1 LGLGYNEAFF
11 SLSLVGPILS
21 YINDDVSP
29 VPYYIWISTAWTM
42 TSAVSVTVAG
52 RMMDIFGR
60 RYLMIR
66 ENLICVIGCTVAATA
81 KTVGVVICGTTILA
95 LGCGPQL
102 QATAYIAEFVP
113 KKLRPVVTGVV
124 AFSLFVPS
132 VFGTPIGRDL
142 HPGILSCH
150 SY

>member
-1 LGLGYNEAFF
+1 LCLGYNGAFF

-21 YINDDVSP
+21 YINNDIGP
-29 VPYYIWISTAWTM
+29 VPYYIWITTAWTM
-42 TSAVSVTVAG
+42 TNAVSVTVAG
-52 RMMDIFGR
+52 RTMDIFGR
-60 RYLMIR
+60 RYLMIGG
-66 ENLICVIGCTVAATA
+66 NLICVIGCIVAATA

-102 QATAYIAEFVP
+102 QATACIAELVP

-132 VFGTPIGRDL
+132 VFGTPIGRD
-142 HPGILSCH
+142 PPS
-150 SY
+150 